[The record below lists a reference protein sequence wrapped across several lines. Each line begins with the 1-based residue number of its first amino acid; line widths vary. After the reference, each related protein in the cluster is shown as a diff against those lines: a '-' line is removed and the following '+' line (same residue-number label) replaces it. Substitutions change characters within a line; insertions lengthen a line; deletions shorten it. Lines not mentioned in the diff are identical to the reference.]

1 MGDLMLIIG
10 LAIMFAGGFV
20 GICLLV
26 PSKAKRRK

>member
-1 MGDLMLIIG
+1 MLIIG